1 MIRRSR
7 SCSTLASVSRAL
19 PRHLPAVT
27 LVGLLAVLAVGC
39 TPEIGDDCSTSVD
52 CSANGDRICDTAQPE
67 GYCTVRGCE
76 RGTCPEEAICVEF
89 RPNVD
94 RLADRW
100 CLYACE
106 SDDDCRDGYACL
118 SADGDLSRVL
128 DDRDSSRYCGV
139 P

>member
-7 SCSTLASVSRAL
+7 S
-19 PRHLPAVT
+19 LPAVAVLLWVLASAA
-27 LVGLLAVLAVGC
+27 LVGSGC
-39 TPEIGDDCSTSVD
+39 APEIGDDCSTSID
-52 CSANGDRICDTAQPE
+52 CSANGDRICDTAQPG

-76 RGTCPEEAICVEF
+76 SGTCPSEAVCVEF

-100 CLYACE
+100 CLFSCE
-106 SDDDCRDGYACL
+106 SNGDCRDGYRCL
-118 SADGDLSRVL
+118 QADGELSRIV
-128 DDRDSSRYCGV
+128 DDRPSARFCGV